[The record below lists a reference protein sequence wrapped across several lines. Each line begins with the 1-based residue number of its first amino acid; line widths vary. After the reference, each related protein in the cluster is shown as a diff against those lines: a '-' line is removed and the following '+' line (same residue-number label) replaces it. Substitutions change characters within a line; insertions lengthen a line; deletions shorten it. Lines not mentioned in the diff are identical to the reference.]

1 MEIPMARK
9 NKRIVDDDQKEDI
22 RDIHITQSQAPIDMD
37 NHCMTDTECHAN
49 IGVQLQP
56 NLPTISTMIDMLSLI
71 SKRSLPITTLTRM
84 M

>member
-1 MEIPMARK
+1 MARK

-22 RDIHITQSQAPIDMD
+22 RDIHITQSQPPIDMD

-49 IGVQLQP
+49 IGVQLQL
-56 NLPTISTMIDMLSLI
+56 NLTISIMIDMLSLI